1 MDIATFIG
9 IITGVFLIVWSIM
22 MNGDIKAF
30 IDVPSIMI
38 VFGGTLAATMVKYT
52 MKDVLSVMGVVRNAF
67 RSKSSAQSEIV
78 AKFVELAKV
87 TRKDGILAVDRELS
101 KIQDQFMR
109 DGLMMAVDGN
119 EPDTIRN
126 IMETELNYLQT
137 RHRKGAAIF
146 SAMGE
151 FSPAFGMLGTLIGLI
166 NMLRSLDDP
175 SNIGAGMAVALVTT
189 FYGSVLA
196 NLVFLPL
203 SGKLKNKSEEE
214 VVEKE
219 LIIEGVLAIQQGEH
233 PRNINRRL
241 LNFVPPK
248 QRNNN
253 QKESDT
259 VTK

>member
-1 MDIATFIG
+1 MDLATFIG
-9 IITGVFLIVWSIM
+9 IVTGVVLIVVSIM
-22 MNGDIKAF
+22 LNGDISAF
-30 IDVPSIMI
+30 FDPASIMI
-38 VFGGTLAATMVKYT
+38 VVGGTLAATMVKYT
-52 MKDVLSVMGVVRNAF
+52 MKDVLGVMGVLRNAF
-67 RSKSSAQSEIV
+67 RSQDNIQSEIV
-78 AKFVELAKV
+78 AKFVELAKI

-101 KIQDQFMR
+101 KIEDPFMR

-126 IMETELNYLQT
+126 IMETELNYLQG
-137 RHRKGAAIF
+137 RHRKGSAIF

-151 FSPAFGMLGTLIGLI
+151 YSPAFGMLGTLIGLI
-166 NMLRSLDDP
+166 NMLRALDDP

-214 VVEKE
+214 VTQKE

-248 QRNNN
+248 QRAAN
-253 QKESDT
+253 QKELETAS
-259 VTK
+259 K

>member
-1 MDIATFIG
+1 
-9 IITGVFLIVWSIM
+9 
-22 MNGDIKAF
+22 
-30 IDVPSIMI
+30 
-38 VFGGTLAATMVKYT
+38 
-52 MKDVLSVMGVVRNAF
+52 
-67 RSKSSAQSEIV
+67 
-78 AKFVELAKV
+78 
-87 TRKDGILAVDRELS
+87 
-101 KIQDQFMR
+101 
-109 DGLMMAVDGN
+109 MAVDGN

-126 IMETELNYLQT
+126 IMETELNYLQS

-151 FSPAFGMLGTLIGLI
+151 YSPAFGMLGTLIGLI

-203 SGKLKNKSEEE
+203 SGKLRNKSEEE
-214 VVEKE
+214 VIEKE

-248 QRNNN
+248 HRDTN
-253 QKESDT
+253 QKEMDT
-259 VTK
+259 ATK

>member
-1 MDIATFIG
+1 MDLATLVG
-9 IITGVFLIVWSIM
+9 IVTGVFLIVVSIM
-22 MNGDIKAF
+22 MGGDLVAF
-30 IDVPSIMI
+30 YDAPSVMI
-38 VFGGTLAATMVKYT
+38 VLGGTIAATLVKYPL
-52 MKDVLSVMGVVRNAF
+52 KDVLGVMSIVKNAF
-67 RSKSSAQSEIV
+67 KSKSNIQSEIV
-78 AKFVELAKV
+78 TQFVDLAKI

-101 KIQDQFMR
+101 KIKDPFMR

-126 IMETELNYLQT
+126 IMETELGYLQG
-137 RHRKGAAIF
+137 RHRKGQAIF

-151 FSPAFGMLGTLIGLI
+151 FAPAFGMLGTLIGLI
-166 NMLRSLDDP
+166 NMLRTLDDP
-175 SNIGAGMAVALVTT
+175 SSIGAGMAVALVTT

-214 VVEKE
+214 VTEKE

-248 QRNNN
+248 QRAAN
-253 QKESDT
+253 QKELETAS
-259 VTK
+259 K